1 MDPITLETYRQRLLY
16 QQQQIVTRIF
26 EIEEDLQK
34 PLSERQIEYMDKA
47 QEEVPEEV
55 LTRLD
60 EQGRR
65 EVEDIQAALAR
76 LEAGTYGR
84 CESCGE
90 AISVV
95 RLDALPMARRCLHC
109 QEQIEKGARE

>member
-16 QQQQIVTRIF
+16 QQEQIVKRIF
-26 EIEEDLQK
+26 EIEEDLHH
-34 PLSERQIEYMDKA
+34 LESERQIEYMDRA

-65 EVEDIQAALAR
+65 EVEEIRAALTR
-76 LEAGTYGR
+76 LETGTYGR
-84 CESCGE
+84 CERCGE
-90 AISVV
+90 AISVT
-95 RLDALPMARRCLHC
+95 RLDVLPMARYCLHC
-109 QEQIEKGARE
+109 QQHLEGTGRE